1 MSKTIKAVTV
11 TKDYLNRKIW
21 VVKLLSVFNRKD
33 GTPYWYVKQTIDSDP
48 DKITMQHRAVHYAI
62 EKRVAYIFGIKH
74 GHNLTENHKAILHV
88 YERLRK

>member
-33 GTPYWYVKQTIDSDP
+33 GTPYWYVAKVIDSDP
-48 DKITMQHRAVHYAI
+48 DYLTMVNRGLHYCI
-62 EKRVAYIFGIKH
+62 EKRVAYVANVKH
-74 GHNLTENHKAILHV
+74 GQNLSDIDKACLKV
-88 YERLRK
+88 FEK